1 MNVYKYLDAS
11 RVSFLS
17 DGLIRFSQPGAL
29 NDPYECLPA
38 LPEELVQQGVAAFK
52 ASVEREYAPLSG
64 DDRTTR
70 RLKAAQLKV
79 AMRSAAKKTK
89 DTSVFI
95 RKMFFDKTNE
105 KMNSGLGI
113 LSLSRRWNSALMWS
127 HYTSSYAGFC
137 VGFKKDHPFFEGV
150 PDRSGHKFPLN
161 PVRYSNERMIV
172 HGRKFTPHESVAV
185 VLTKSE
191 DWKYEE
197 EERLV
202 SMLEVASEIKEMKPY
217 NVHLFKVPLDCIS
230 ELIVGQRADTSLK
243 DKILTAAKHLRV
255 PVYETKISDISF
267 DVERRLLKT
276 L

>member
-1 MNVYKYLDAS
+1 
-11 RVSFLS
+11 
-17 DGLIRFSQPGAL
+17 
-29 NDPYECLPA
+29 
-38 LPEELVQQGVAAFK
+38 
-52 ASVEREYAPLSG
+52 
-64 DDRTTR
+64 
-70 RLKAAQLKV
+70 
-79 AMRSAAKKTK
+79 
-89 DTSVFI
+89 
-95 RKMFFDKTNE
+95 
-105 KMNSGLGI
+105 
-113 LSLSRRWNSALMWS
+113 
-127 HYTSSYAGFC
+127 
-137 VGFKKDHPFFEGV
+137 
-150 PDRSGHKFPLN
+150 
-161 PVRYSNERMIV
+161 MIV